1 MISARNLLVVACGAL
16 YLGIGY
22 AATISSHP
30 PMAAV
35 LVGLAPFGAAAVAAS
50 WKAKARWPLLL
61 LCAACMVAIAMNLSY
76 LRNHIAWLY
85 FIQHV
90 GAMIFLGIT
99 FGSTL
104 GRGHHAALCS
114 RIASFIIPEPL
125 DAAYFHYTWKVTFAW
140 TIYFAA
146 SAAISILLFFL
157 APIEAWS
164 FFANVLTPVF
174 LGAMFVV
181 EYLVR
186 QRLMPGAPSISII
199 ATIQAYR
206 GFDHRQ
212 DTPPQR

>member
-1 MISARNLLVVACGAL
+1 MISVRNILAVAGGAL

-22 AATISSHP
+22 AATTSSHP
-30 PMAAV
+30 PAVTV
-35 LVGLAPFGAAAVAAS
+35 LVGLAPFGAAAAVAS
-50 WKAKARWPLLL
+50 WKSKARWPLLL
-61 LCAACMVAIAMNLSY
+61 LCAACMLAIAMNLDN
-76 LRNHIAWLY
+76 LRNHVAWLY
-85 FIQHV
+85 FIQHA

-104 GRGHHAALCS
+104 GRGHPAALCS
-114 RIASFIIPEPL
+114 RIAGFIIAEPL
-125 DAAYFHYTWKVTFAW
+125 DADYLRYTWKVTLVW

-164 FFANVLTPVF
+164 VFANLLTPIS
-174 LGAMFVV
+174 LGAMFAV

-186 QRLMPGAPSISII
+186 LRLMPDAPRVSIS

-206 GFDHRQ
+206 EFAQRQ
-212 DTPPQR
+212 DTPQQR